1 MHSVDL
7 YRSLEKTDTPPGWR
21 ECGSIKIASTPERMQ
36 EIRRQIGWAKTFGL
50 DLKEISLGEIKDLE
64 FKGYVKILDDQCSE
78 VIVKTKAINLFELKE
93 DNSIDAMFKS
103 FWENYPIR
111 VGTRILRSK
120 DINSKESTEVKRK
133 LGNYL
138 KVPGNYDK
146 LMKGLRNELILR
158 KKDNS
163 LVYMQMI
170 ITYVNQRTWEKYYDM
185 EEEEPIQKVEGI

>member
-1 MHSVDL
+1 MVIEINETKFLNSGLSYNQWIYISNIVI
-7 YRSLEKTDTPPGWR
+7 G
-21 ECGSIKIASTPERMQ
+21 ECFPNTIH
-36 EIRRQIGWAKTFGL
+36 
-50 DLKEISLGEIKDLE
+50 LGEVRDLE
-64 FKGYVKILDDQCSE
+64 SKGYVKILDDQCSE

-93 DNSIDAMFKS
+93 DSSIDAMFKS

-111 VGTRILRSK
+111 VGTRVLRSK